1 MATNMKTFGLLETQ
15 TLMTLPTNADGE
27 PILDDLRPDDADENW
42 QPPDVVP
49 LVKLSAPDLTADETA
64 EPTLIWHNDRVERDW
79 LVRAKTAEELAAEA
93 RKIWPTVADFWS
105 EFLAPEKLAI
115 AISTHEGVIL
125 LREELRMWRG
135 EIWSDSPHVT
145 DGLAGLV
152 ALGILTQQRQ
162 TEILT

>member
-1 MATNMKTFGLLETQ
+1 MIYLTLNHQLRPEMDAEIIANLQRKGWQETTPPTFDPATEHA
-15 TLMTLPTNADGE
+15 PEWVDGE
-27 PILDDLRPDDADENW
+27 
-42 QPPDVVP
+42 
-49 LVKLSAPDLTADETA
+49 
-64 EPTLIWHNDRVERDW
+64 W

-115 AISTHEGVIL
+115 ANSTHEGVIL

-152 ALGILTQQRQ
+152 ALGILTAERQ
-162 TEILT
+162 TEILTL